1 MASFPLDK
9 ISLHYVILRHLMEHC
24 YAPTCDALEKFFGVQ
39 NQEIGSAMLALQEY
53 HGVVL
58 HPHCPEVW
66 VIHPFSTAPT
76 CFTVRY
82 GERSWWAPCAWCSL
96 GIAAL
101 LGGNGVSIESS
112 LGADGAP
119 VTVHVDGGCVQEDL
133 LVHFPIP
140 MTRIWDNVIY
150 GDSTIL
156 FFESDNQIGAWAKRR
171 HIGRGDSQP
180 VQRVYELGAAWYGH
194 HLDEHWHKWTL
205 DEARAIFTGLGL
217 KGPIWE
223 LPHSGERF

>member
-1 MASFPLDK
+1 
-9 ISLHYVILRHLMEHC
+9 
-24 YAPTCDALEKFFGVQ
+24 
-39 NQEIGSAMLALQEY
+39 
-53 HGVVL
+53 
-58 HPHCPEVW
+58 
-66 VIHPFSTAPT
+66 
-76 CFTVRY
+76 VRQ
-82 GERSWWAPCAWCSL
+82 GERSWWGNCAWCSL

-119 VTVHVDGGCVQEDL
+119 VTVHVDRGRVQENL
-133 LVHFPIP
+133 LVHFPTP

-156 FFESDNQIGAWAKRR
+156 FFESDSQIDSWAK
-171 HIGRGDSQP
+171 HHQIARGDSQP
-180 VQRVYELGAAWYGH
+180 VQRVYELGAAWYGR

-205 DEARAIFTGLGL
+205 DEARAIFTRLEL

-223 LPHSGERF
+223 LPHSNERF